1 MKFILAGGGTGGHI
15 NPAIAIAN
23 EIKARQPDA
32 EFLFVANPGGMEDT
46 LVPKAGYPVEH
57 IKLAGF
63 YRGFTPSDIVHNVKT
78 VKEDP
83 EGFQARRR
91 DRHRRLSL
99 RPHRHG
105 SAEAPYPHISA

>member
-1 MKFILAGGGTGGHI
+1 
-15 NPAIAIAN
+15 
-23 EIKARQPDA
+23 
-32 EFLFVANPGGMEDT
+32 MEDT

-78 VKEDP
+78 VSYLMTADHK
-83 EGFQARRR
+83 ARRILK
-91 DRHRRLSL
+91 DFKPDAVIGTRRLSL